1 MPFLNRRSTDA
12 QPTFQEQILQPDS
25 GVRMPSSQPV
35 PGDLKMPS
43 ERFGSGLF
51 ATCANA
57 GCRSGWLHLWRR
69 RNVPVFEEGWTCSPE
84 CTEMRLRAAV
94 DREMDTRR
102 STDEAHRHRIPLG
115 LVMLEQGW
123 ITKEQLRRALDAQK
137 TAGSMRLGYWLIAQK
152 AASEETVT
160 RALSLQWSCPVLPL
174 VHQDGSA
181 LAAMMPR
188 LFIDAFGA
196 LPLRMAAG
204 KVAYLGFEESL
215 DPILALAVER
225 MNGLRVECGVVRES
239 LFRPAHGRMLMA
251 RFPSV
256 GLVEAISLPAAAH
269 ALAKAIERERPVASR
284 LVRVHD
290 CLWLRLWLRTQ
301 VGPLPDLGS
310 VQDVICS
317 IGAMD

>member
-1 MPFLNRRSTDA
+1 
-12 QPTFQEQILQPDS
+12 
-25 GVRMPSSQPV
+25 
-35 PGDLKMPS
+35 
-43 ERFGSGLF
+43 
-51 ATCANA
+51 
-57 GCRSGWLHLWRR
+57 
-69 RNVPVFEEGWTCSPE
+69 
-84 CTEMRLRAAV
+84 
-94 DREMDTRR
+94 
-102 STDEAHRHRIPLG
+102 
-115 LVMLEQGW
+115 
-123 ITKEQLRRALDAQK
+123 
-137 TAGSMRLGYWLIAQK
+137 
-152 AASEETVT
+152 
-160 RALSLQWSCPVLPL
+160 VLPL